1 MTTIVVSNTSPISN
15 LALLG
20 SLAVVAQLYEVVYI
34 PEAVVRELQA
44 SPLVRPHLEVAL
56 KQGFLREVPLR
67 NREHVRL
74 LQHILDDGESEAIAL
89 AQEQSADLLLI
100 DERAGRTVATNLGLE
115 ITGVLGILLEAKT
128 KTLLPRV
135 EPLLTNLQAIGFRMS
150 PALVQTVLQAAGEA

>member
-20 SLAVVAQLYEVVYI
+20 YLEVIAQLYQVVYI
-34 PEAVVRELQA
+34 PEAVVRELRA
-44 SPLVRPHLEVAL
+44 SSLVRPHLEASL
-56 KQGFLREVPLR
+56 QQGFLQQVPLQDR
-67 NREHVRL
+67 QNVRL

-100 DERAGRTVATNLGLE
+100 DERAGRTVAANLGLE

-150 PALVQTVLQAAGEA
+150 PALVQTVLRSAGEA